1 MPCSELKSNRE
12 DIPIITPPKRQLW
25 KLYSKVKSLRDVEE
39 IFKVLDEVGLKM
51 VHAELVEDLESYN
64 TYVVVDA
71 SEVRESCRDVSLKL
85 CKKKGIQEVVI
96 TESEAQGIEVLRFIG
111 RRTSDAILMRTKC
124 FAMILNVLKDLWGS
138 AGKFISYS
146 IGVEVGREH
155 YQWLQKLVGEKLE
168 GRACL
173 EAALCTGAELGW
185 WERASLEA
193 FNNSQGV
200 LAVKLYGC
208 VECKYAEKTGPNADF
223 FRGFF
228 GGLASELMGG
238 EFEAEESSCIVK
250 GDLYCLIRA
259 WRR

>member
-1 MPCSELKSNRE
+1 MSCSELKR
-12 DIPIITPPKRQLW
+12 DRKDFPIITLPKRQLW

-39 IFKVLDEVGLKM
+39 IFRVLDEVGLKR

-96 TESEAQGIEVLRFIG
+96 TESETQGIEVLRFIG
-111 RRTSDAILMRTKC
+111 RRSSDAILMRTKC
-124 FAMILNVLKDLWGS
+124 FAMILNVLKNLWGS

-173 EAALCTGAELGW
+173 EAALCMGAELGW
-185 WERASLEA
+185 WERACLEA
-193 FNNSQGV
+193 FDASRGV
-200 LAVKLYGC
+200 MVIKLYGC
-208 VECKYAEKTGPNADF
+208 VECKYAQETTPNADF
-223 FRGFF
+223 FRGFL
-228 GGLASELMGG
+228 GSLTSELMGG
-238 EFEAEESSCIVK
+238 EFEVEESACIAK
-250 GDLYCLIRA
+250 GDSHCLIRA
-259 WRR
+259 WRK